1 MHRLTISLDE
11 SLAEAFDQFAEAHG
25 YQNRSEAVR
34 DLIRDR
40 LEQERLQGPQSQH
53 CIASVSYIYNH
64 HERELASRLVSLQ
77 HAHHDLSMST
87 MHVHLD
93 HEECMETVVL
103 RGHVEAVSSFAD
115 ALIAERGVRHG
126 KVNLIPVDAVVAVP
140 GSHQHVHYRT
150 RT

>member
-11 SLAEAFDQFAEAHG
+11 SLAEAFDQFVTAHA

-34 DLIRDR
+34 DLIRNR
-40 LEQERLQGPQSQH
+40 LEQDQLQAPHGPF
-53 CIASVSYIYNH
+53 CIASVSYVYNH
-64 HERELASRLVSLQ
+64 HERELASRLTRLQ
-77 HAHHDLSMST
+77 HDHHDLSMST
-87 MHVHLD
+87 LHVHLD
-93 HEECMETVVL
+93 HDECMETVVL
-103 RGHVEAVSSFAD
+103 RGRVEAVRTFAD

-126 KVNLIPVDAVVAVP
+126 KVNLIPVDAVVPAP

>member
-11 SLAEAFDQFAEAHG
+11 SLAEAFDAFTARHG

-40 LEQERLQGPQSQH
+40 LEQERLREPDSQF
-53 CIASVSYIYNH
+53 CIASVSYVYNH
-64 HERELASRLVSLQ
+64 HERELASRLAGLQ
-77 HAHHDLSMST
+77 HAHHDLSLST

-93 HEECMETVVL
+93 HDECMETVIL
-103 RGHVEAVSSFAD
+103 RGRVEAVRAFAD

-126 KVNLIPVDAVVAVP
+126 KVNVVPVDAVVPAP
-140 GSHQHVHYRT
+140 GSHQHVHYRP